1 MTKLFKLPTLYRTT
15 KNTYFWEIEGE
26 KDGDNVFIITS
37 HGVVGGKKSSH
48 RKEVKRAKSK
58 STKEEQA
65 EFDANSKWKSKR
77 DKEGFSTDKSKKSLI
92 IRPMLAHKFDLNSLK
107 KKSRAVNIVF
117 PAYCQKKFDGIRCLG
132 YIRDGEVV
140 LMSRK
145 GKEFMF
151 LDDIRKSVKKV
162 LTKCFNKTTYLDGEL
177 YSDDLPFQEING
189 LCRLSKDPTEA
200 QFKSMKKL
208 RYFVYDY
215 FDTADLTIPYKIRL
229 ANLMKC
235 KKTKYI
241 VMAKAEICKTP
252 EDVKIKHDEYVAD
265 GYEGVMLRNMDAPY
279 ELNKRSKHL
288 QKYKE
293 FMDDEF
299 KIVGFK
305 EGVGDAKGTVVWIC
319 ELPDG
324 RKFSVRPKGSV
335 ARKKFLFKHGNEYI
349 GKLLTVI
356 FFEYTKDGFPR
367 FPVGK
372 DIRDPKT

>member
-1 MTKLFKLPTLYRTT
+1 
-15 KNTYFWEIEGE
+15 
-26 KDGDNVFIITS
+26 
-37 HGVVGGKKSSH
+37 
-48 RKEVKRAKSK
+48 
-58 STKEEQA
+58 
-65 EFDANSKWKSKR
+65 
-77 DKEGFSTDKSKKSLI
+77 
-92 IRPMLAHKFDLNSLK
+92 
-107 KKSRAVNIVF
+107 
-117 PAYCQKKFDGIRCLG
+117 
-132 YIRDGEVV
+132 
-140 LMSRK
+140 
-145 GKEFMF
+145 
-151 LDDIRKSVKKV
+151 
-162 LTKCFNKTTYLDGEL
+162 
-177 YSDDLPFQEING
+177 
-189 LCRLSKDPTEA
+189 
-200 QFKSMKKL
+200 
-208 RYFVYDY
+208 
-215 FDTADLTIPYKIRL
+215 
-229 ANLMKC
+229 MKC
-235 KKTKYI
+235 KKTKFI

-265 GYEGVMLRNMDAPY
+265 GYEGVMIRNMDAPY

-293 FMDDEF
+293 FMDEEF

-356 FFEYTKDGFPR
+356 FFEYTTDGFPR

>member
-1 MTKLFKLPTLYRTT
+1 MTQLFKLPTLYRTT
-15 KNTYFWEIEGE
+15 KIHIFGVLKVKKEGD
-26 KDGDNVFIITS
+26 KVFIITS
-37 HGVVGGKKSSH
+37 HGVVGGKVSSH

-92 IRPMLAHKFDLNSLK
+92 IRPMLAHKFDPKSLT

-117 PAYCQKKFDGIRCLG
+117 PAYCQRKFDGIRCLG

-162 LTKCFNKTTYLDGEL
+162 LAKCFNKTTYLDGEL

-189 LCRLSKDPTEA
+189 LCRLSKDPTKE

-215 FDTADLTIPYKIRL
+215 FYTSDLTIPYKIRL

-265 GYEGVMLRNMDAPY
+265 GYEGVMIRNMDAPY

-293 FMDDEF
+293 FMDEEF

-305 EGVGDAKGTVVWIC
+305 EGVGDDKGTVVWIC

-324 RKFSVRPKGSV
+324 RQFSVRPKECCS
-335 ARKKFLFKHGNEYI
+335 KKSFLNTAMNILENY
-349 GKLLTVI
+349 
-356 FFEYTKDGFPR
+356 
-367 FPVGK
+367 
-372 DIRDPKT
+372 